1 MLASC
6 RAISRF
12 LNNDDIVAEVDGVML
27 FKSELDAVVP
37 KGLSAE
43 DSTRLADRYINIW
56 ATDQVFQKIAE
67 QQLSK
72 SEKDVTAEL
81 EDYRKS
87 LLKYRY
93 EQLYINERLDT
104 AVSDDLIDEYYSA
117 HAEKF
122 VLQRPVMKARFLSI
136 YGDSPRLEII
146 KKRMSSSEVDDLVEA
161 DSLAYSSALKFT
173 TWNDEWIDI
182 SELSMEFGVDYQT
195 LLGQVRG
202 NWIERKDTTGLVMVA
217 YISEMKRTGEMAPIE
232 YSAPVIKDMIVSAR
246 KQSLVTG
253 LERDLLDDARENGKF
268 KIYR

>member
-1 MLASC
+1 MFASC

-12 LNNDDIVAEVDGVML
+12 LNNDDIVAEVDGVLLMR
-27 FKSELDAVVP
+27 STLDEVIP
-37 KGLSAE
+37 DGISTE
-43 DSTRLADRYINIW
+43 DSTRLAVQYINTW
-56 ATDQVFQKIAE
+56 ATDLVFQKIAE

-72 SEKDVTAEL
+72 SEKDVSREL

-104 AVSDDLIDEYYSA
+104 SVSDDLVDEYFNA
-117 HAEKF
+117 HADKF

-136 YGDSPRLEII
+136 YGDSPRLEPIR
-146 KKRMSSSEVDDLVEA
+146 KRMSSSEVDDLVEA
-161 DSLAYSSALKFT
+161 DSLAYSSAIKFT

-195 LLGQVRG
+195 LLGQIRG
-202 NWIERKDTTGLVMVA
+202 SWIERKDTTGLVMLA
-217 YISEMKRTGEMAPIE
+217 YISEMKRTGEMAPLE
-232 YSAPVIKDMIVSAR
+232 YSAQSIKDMIVSAR
-246 KQSLVTG
+246 KQALVTD
-253 LERDLLDDARENGKF
+253 LERDLLNDARENGKF